1 MDHVGRNIERGFGG
15 DEDHPPPVARP
26 HARKISS
33 RQAHTRHDIDSKKV
47 LPLLIWSFE
56 EVLRAEDPDIVDEDV
71 SRGLGLHNRRAAL
84 RGAEISCH
92 TAHRCVGVGSL
103 ELAYRLVD
111 GLLLAAVQHNGCT
124 RLRQS
129 LGYRKADAAGRSR
142 HDCRFFGK
150 VDFHPSSP
158 VRAEIIIDT
167 TITRAIALLS
177 LNRDNLARARS
188 AQDRA
193 GGAMNSGPTGSL
205 ISSLRI
211 RSISALTET
220 S

>member
-84 RGAEISCH
+84 RGAEISCPP
-92 TAHRCVGVGSL
+92 APGVLGFGSL
-103 ELAYRLVD
+103 WLSFPLGDRLF
-111 GLLLAAVQHNGCT
+111 LAAVPPNGLP

-129 LGYRKADAAGRSR
+129 LGYRKADA
-142 HDCRFFGK
+142 
-150 VDFHPSSP
+150 
-158 VRAEIIIDT
+158 
-167 TITRAIALLS
+167 
-177 LNRDNLARARS
+177 
-188 AQDRA
+188 
-193 GGAMNSGPTGSL
+193 
-205 ISSLRI
+205 
-211 RSISALTET
+211 
-220 S
+220 